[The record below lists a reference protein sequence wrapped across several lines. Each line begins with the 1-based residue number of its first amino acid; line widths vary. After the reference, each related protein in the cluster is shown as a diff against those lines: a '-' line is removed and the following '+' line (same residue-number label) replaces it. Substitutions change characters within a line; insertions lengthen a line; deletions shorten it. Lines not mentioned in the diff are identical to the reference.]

1 VDVKRLL
8 LAACVVL
15 VWTIVVLPAQPD
27 NSVHFHH
34 AHLNV
39 TDTKASSQFYQ
50 QIFGAVPVK
59 FGNRS
64 DAVFTERS
72 FLLFSQVAASPA
84 SDLDTGIWHL
94 GWGGVDGPRE
104 YNTLTGKGVR
114 FQTPITP
121 LNNNYYMYA
130 FGPDKELLEIWTGY
144 QNHRYGHVHLI
155 SADPVGTVRWYTT
168 TLGIPLRSQTINE
181 PGPASAGSNGL
192 QNVDNVNI
200 IVFRQ
205 PASEP
210 VPPLWAGNKTI
221 SSFESTQGHA
231 VDHLAFSYRKI
242 DPVFSRMKKAGVRIV
257 EPITTKTDYGFR
269 SFFIEGPD
277 KVLIE
282 IVEAKPIPEA
292 SWE

>member
-1 VDVKRLL
+1 MKRSLFALL
-8 LAACVVL
+8 IVLLWVVA
-15 VWTIVVLPAQPD
+15 VFPAQFD
-27 NSVHFHH
+27 NTVHFHH

-39 TDTKASSQFYQ
+39 VDPAASSQFYE

-59 FGNRS
+59 FGNRG

-72 FLLFSQVAASPA
+72 FLLFSKVASTPSSA
-84 SDLDTGIWHL
+84 LNTGIWHL
-94 GWGGVDGPRE
+94 GWGGVDGPQE
-104 YNTLTGKGVR
+104 FNTLTGKGVQ
-114 FQTPITP
+114 FQTPVTP
-121 LNNNYYMYA
+121 LGNFHYMYA
-130 FGPDKELLEIWTGY
+130 FGPDKELLEVWTGY

-155 SADPVGTVRWYTT
+155 SADPVRTVKWYAD
-168 TLGIPLRSQTINE
+168 TLGIGLRTPTIAE
-181 PGPASAGSNGL
+181 PGPTSAGSNAL

-205 PASEP
+205 PATEP
-210 VPPLWAGNKTI
+210 VPPLWAGNHAMTT
-221 SSFESTQGHA
+221 FESTKGHA
-231 VDHLAFSYRKI
+231 VDHIAFSFRTI
-242 DPVFSRMKKAGVRIV
+242 DPIFARMKKAGVTIV
-257 EPITTKTDYGFR
+257 DPISMKPEFGFK